1 MKRFSA
7 KKTSLTISLTQ
18 PGTYSALLA
27 ICWTV
32 VLALSF
38 YVNLTGIRQEITA
51 LAQSVA
57 RAYIDKDVLYRNWN
71 AMHGGIYVP
80 VDRELL
86 PNEYYPP
93 SVSERD
99 VTTPSG
105 RLLTFVDPAYMMR
118 QIYDFSARGD
128 SATGRITSLKPLR
141 PENKPNR
148 WEEAAL
154 HEFERGKNE
163 VSEVVEEGGQR
174 YLRLIR
180 PLMTE
185 ESCLQCHAHQGY
197 NKGDIRGG
205 ISIKMPMQLMD
216 ASLRKQLEMVGF
228 AHGTIWLLGLAGL
241 YAGYTGLRRRTDERD
256 LALAELKRLNTQ
268 LRGQATTD
276 PLTGICNRRKFS
288 EQLQAEV
295 QESKRYGMPLA
306 LIFFDVDHFKKVND
320 TYGHDAGDMVLK
332 EIARIVSD
340 TIRQTDIFARFG
352 GEEFVI
358 LVHNNDVRTGRDL
371 AEKIRSRVSHHIFP
385 LVGRVTCSLGV
396 AQFYP
401 DDSPE
406 ALIQRADTAMY
417 AAKQG
422 GRNRVAT
429 ICSCEGGCK
438 GGVETSNC
446 AS

>member
-1 MKRFSA
+1 MKFFSA
-7 KKTSLTISLTQ
+7 KRISLTQ
-18 PGTYSALLA
+18 PGSYSAVLA
-27 ICWTV
+27 ICWTAV
-32 VLALSF
+32 IALSF
-38 YVNLTGIRQEITA
+38 YVNVAGMRQEITA
-51 LAQSVA
+51 LSQSVA
-57 RAYIDKDVLYRNWN
+57 RAYIDKDILYRNWN
-71 AMHGGIYVP
+71 ALHGGIYVE
-80 VDRELL
+80 VSKAL
-86 PNEYYPP
+86 PPNKHYPL
-93 SVSERD
+93 SVRERD
-99 VTTPSG
+99 ITTPSG
-105 RLLTFVDPAYMMR
+105 RLLTLVSPAYMMR
-118 QIYDFSARGD
+118 QIYDFSSRGNN
-128 SATGRITSLKPLR
+128 ATGRITSLRPLR
-141 PENKPNR
+141 PENKPNV

-154 HEFERGKNE
+154 HEFERGKAE
-163 VSEVVEEGGQR
+163 VSEVVEEGEQR
-174 YLRLIR
+174 YLRLMR

-197 NKGDIRGG
+197 KKGDIRGG
-205 ISIKMPMQLMD
+205 ISIRMPMELMD

-241 YAGYTGLRRRTDERD
+241 YAGYTGLRRRTHERD
-256 LALAELKRLNTQ
+256 MALAELKRLNVQ
-268 LRGQATTD
+268 LEGQATTD
-276 PLTGICNRRKFS
+276 PLTGIWNRRKFS
-288 EQLQAEV
+288 EQLHAEI
-295 QESKRYGMPLA
+295 QESNRYGMPLA

-320 TYGHDAGDMVLK
+320 TYGHDTGDLVLK
-332 EIARIVSD
+332 EISRVVSE
-340 TIRQTDIFARFG
+340 TIRHTDIFARFG

-371 AEKIRSRVSHHIFP
+371 AEKIRSVVSHHIFP
-385 LVGRVTCSLGV
+385 LVGRVTCSVGV

-438 GGVETSNC
+438 GRVEASPC